1 MPDKARLL
9 LRCVFV
15 YVCVDLGRRCLN
27 NAGTQPL
34 RRLLIELSSSSTP
47 LAIYTM
53 KKNGKDG
60 KRISV
65 DELQKRVRLLM
76 TLMTTLEISM
86 A

>member
-1 MPDKARLL
+1 MS
-9 LRCVFV
+9 
-15 YVCVDLGRRCLN
+15 LN
-27 NAGTQPL
+27 SSRTQPL
-34 RRLLIELSSSSTP
+34 RRLLIELSSSATP
-47 LAIYTM
+47 LAINLYKEKM
-53 KKNGKDG
+53 EKDG

>member
-1 MPDKARLL
+1 MPDKARLP

-15 YVCVDLGRRCLN
+15 YRCVDSGRRCLN
-27 NAGTQPL
+27 NAGNQPL
-34 RRLLIELSSSSTP
+34 RRLLIELSSSSPTP
-47 LAIYTM
+47 LAIYAR
-53 KKNGKDG
+53 KNGKDG
-60 KRISV
+60 KRMSV